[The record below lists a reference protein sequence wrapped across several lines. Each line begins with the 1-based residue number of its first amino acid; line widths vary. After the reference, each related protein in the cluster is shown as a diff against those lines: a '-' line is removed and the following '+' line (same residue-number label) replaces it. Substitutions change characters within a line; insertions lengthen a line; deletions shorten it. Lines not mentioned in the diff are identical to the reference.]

1 MKSRILN
8 KVFHVVKKKNSIRKK
23 IKNINYYEKKY
34 DLFKSLN
41 SNYLKWDYIRLI
53 LTRSINKVENNLK
66 IDLTKNLIDN
76 ILKNLFYFKNF
87 KIFTNNE
94 KKNIIFFGHNR
105 GILKDNFIK
114 DEYIE
119 KIVKLLK
126 NKKVQVF
133 SDSHFYHGSK
143 YNYSDNRIF
152 LNYLNLYLKIKSL
165 IKLCFFKNNLQIIK
179 DKKKK
184 FELIYL
190 SEKEEWWLNYFKKV
204 KPKYIFFVSINSQ
217 ISIIRAA
224 NRLGLVSLE
233 IQHGTPNSK
242 KIEYIYSLQSNKRL
256 SSPTYFLSWGSY
268 WKKYVNK
275 FYYRKSILSIGK
287 NIDDKIRLYNQ
298 KNSNMLFID
307 QVIFRN
313 ELINKAVSISKNFNS
328 KIIYRFHPNKNFK
341 KDYEK
346 KLKENNILVHHPK
359 SNNLSDSLKN
369 VKFVVGVASTALLEL
384 AAKNYKVLILPS
396 EEFVFNDLLSKN
408 LLFNLRMIDNKLV
421 EKKQVFNK
429 VNLKS
434 IKKIIR

>member
-66 IDLTKNLIDN
+66 IDLTKNLSDN

-165 IKLCFFKNNLQIIK
+165 VKLCLFKNNLQIIK

-184 FELIYL
+184 I
-190 SEKEEWWLNYFKKV
+190 
-204 KPKYIFFVSINSQ
+204 
-217 ISIIRAA
+217 
-224 NRLGLVSLE
+224 
-233 IQHGTPNSK
+233 
-242 KIEYIYSLQSNKRL
+242 
-256 SSPTYFLSWGSY
+256 
-268 WKKYVNK
+268 
-275 FYYRKSILSIGK
+275 
-287 NIDDKIRLYNQ
+287 
-298 KNSNMLFID
+298 
-307 QVIFRN
+307 
-313 ELINKAVSISKNFNS
+313 
-328 KIIYRFHPNKNFK
+328 
-341 KDYEK
+341 
-346 KLKENNILVHHPK
+346 
-359 SNNLSDSLKN
+359 
-369 VKFVVGVASTALLEL
+369 
-384 AAKNYKVLILPS
+384 
-396 EEFVFNDLLSKN
+396 
-408 LLFNLRMIDNKLV
+408 
-421 EKKQVFNK
+421 
-429 VNLKS
+429 
-434 IKKIIR
+434 